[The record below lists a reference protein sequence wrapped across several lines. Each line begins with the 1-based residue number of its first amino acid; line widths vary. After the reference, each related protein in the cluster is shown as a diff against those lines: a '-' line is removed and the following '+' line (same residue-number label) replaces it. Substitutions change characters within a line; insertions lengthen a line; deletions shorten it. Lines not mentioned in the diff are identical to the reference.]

1 MQIGEIIQ
9 YRLFQKKKVSV
20 LCRMKINLFKTIFT
34 LKKNKLFCHLFFLNF
49 HKTNLCH
56 HTKFISIQCTNLM
69 LVIPSNAFSKVYHSL
84 IVYTC
89 TLKVLVLQL
98 HNIAYKISICLS
110 SQFNP
115 DTLYYVNNA
124 HIVNNSRKLHNS

>member
-1 MQIGEIIQ
+1 
-9 YRLFQKKKVSV
+9 
-20 LCRMKINLFKTIFT
+20 
-34 LKKNKLFCHLFFLNF
+34 
-49 HKTNLCH
+49 
-56 HTKFISIQCTNLM
+56 M

-98 HNIAYKISICLS
+98 YNIAYKISICLS
-110 SQFNP
+110 SQLNP